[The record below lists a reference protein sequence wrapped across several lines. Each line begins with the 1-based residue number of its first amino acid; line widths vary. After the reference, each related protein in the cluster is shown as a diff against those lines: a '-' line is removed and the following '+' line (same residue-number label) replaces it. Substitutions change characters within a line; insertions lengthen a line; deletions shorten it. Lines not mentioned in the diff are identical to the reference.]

1 MSLACILV
9 RVDLHSDVPFYMGAV
24 ALNALR
30 LIVLQQ
36 EVNHSMYIITSSN
49 EN

>member
-1 MSLACILV
+1 MSLACILA
-9 RVDLHSDVPFYMGAV
+9 RVDLYSDVPFYMGAV

-30 LIVLQQ
+30 LIELQQ
-36 EVNHSMYIITSSN
+36 EANHSMYIITSSN

>member
-1 MSLACILV
+1 MSLACFLV
-9 RVDLHSDVPFYMGAV
+9 RVDLHSHVPFHMGAV

-36 EVNHSMYIITSSN
+36 EDHSMYIITSSN